1 MKIQSKLLLLIYGI
15 VVPSL
20 VCVIVFAILY
30 SGLSHGQYVYNEKT
44 QIGAPWNMH
53 RLVKKVFES
62 ADGNDV
68 SLDSEILLVLDN
80 SGKIHYLNPRI
91 FTKKNLLSG
100 SDILQLITDHYTDRG
115 LVFTRYQYKD
125 SYGTLIYFSRWMGK
139 VSNRM
144 TQVIPSVILISI
156 VLLVVPA
163 ILSMRVVTKLRSSLK
178 TLEKAIA
185 SVAAGQIDT
194 AFSEEERSGDFGG
207 LFSAVEMMAG
217 KLREEE
223 ERRSRFFLAVSHD
236 LKTPLTSIKGY
247 LEAIQDGIPQSDEEY
262 DEYIDIMKEKADLLE
277 RRILSLIEYA
287 VFDSGSLAGSFLPI
301 DVYPFLQTTMKMFK
315 KEARARHVEL
325 QTVVDFP
332 TDLKIKGNTKLLL
345 RCFENLFDNA
355 MKYSN
360 AESPLVEIACRC
372 DEHNLVYTV
381 RDNGSGIPEEEQ
393 KNVFELFYRSNRNRN
408 LPGFGLGL
416 SSVRSIIEL
425 HNGEISCFN
434 HPAGGA
440 VMMITVPIYV
450 SSAESR
456 QSDIAVSPEGLYER

>member
-1 MKIQSKLLLLIYGI
+1 MKIQTKLLLLIYGI

-30 SGLSHGQYVYNEKT
+30 SGLSHGQYIYNEKT

-53 RLVKKVFES
+53 RIIKNVFEPS
-62 ADGNDV
+62 DDTDV
-68 SLDSEILLVLDN
+68 SLDSDILLVIDN
-80 SGKIHYLNPRI
+80 SGTIHYLNPRI

-100 SDILQLITDHYTDRG
+100 SDVLQLITDYYTDRG
-115 LVFTRYQYKD
+115 LVFTRYQYKET
-125 SYGTLIYFSRWMGK
+125 YGTLIYFSRWMGK

-156 VLLVVPA
+156 FLLVVPA
-163 ILSMRVVTKLRSSLK
+163 ILSVQVATKLRSSLK
-178 TLEKAIA
+178 TLERAIV
-185 SVAAGQIDT
+185 SVAAGQTDA
-194 AFSEEERSGDFGG
+194 AFSEEERSGDFGE

-247 LEAIQDGIPQSDEEY
+247 LEAIQDGIPQNDEEY

-287 VFDSGSLAGSFLPI
+287 VFDSGSLVNNFLPI
-301 DVYPFLQTTMKMFK
+301 DVYPFLQTTIKIFK
-315 KEARARHVEL
+315 KEALIRHVEL

-360 AESPLVEIACRC
+360 PVSPLVEIACRC
-372 DEHNLVYTV
+372 DEHNLVYSV
-381 RDNGSGIPEEEQ
+381 RDNGAGIPEEEQ
-393 KNVFELFYRSNRNRN
+393 KKIFELFYRCDRNRN

-416 SSVRSIIEL
+416 STVRSIIEL

-440 VMMITVPIYV
+440 VMMITIPIYV
-450 SSAESR
+450 TADDGKSNSGILSE
-456 QSDIAVSPEGLYER
+456 DCL

>member
-1 MKIQSKLLLLIYGI
+1 MKIQTKLLLLIYGI

-53 RLVKKVFES
+53 RIIKNVFEPEE
-62 ADGNDV
+62 GFDV
-68 SLDSEILLVLDN
+68 SLDSDILLVLDN
-80 SGKIHYLNPRI
+80 SGTIHYLNPRI
-91 FTKKNLLSG
+91 FSKKSLLSG
-100 SDILQLITDHYTDRG
+100 SDVLQLITDYYTDRG

-156 VLLVVPA
+156 FLLVVPA
-163 ILSMRVVTKLRSSLK
+163 VLSMRVVTRLRSSLK
-178 TLEKAIA
+178 TLEGAIS
-185 SVAAGQIDT
+185 SVADGVTDVV
-194 AFSEEERSGDFGG
+194 FSDEDRSGDFGS
-207 LFSAVEMMAG
+207 LFAAVEIMAG
-217 KLREEE
+217 KLKEEE

-247 LEAIQDGIPQSDEEY
+247 LEAIQDGIPQNREEY

-287 VFDSGSLAGSFLPI
+287 VFDSGSLVHNFLPI
-301 DVYPFLQTTMKMFK
+301 DVYPFLQTAIKMFR

-332 TDLKIKGNTKLLL
+332 ADLKIKGNTKLLL
-345 RCFENLFDNA
+345 RCFENLLDNA
-355 MKYSN
+355 IKYSDPQ
-360 AESPLVEIACRC
+360 SPLVEITCRC
-372 DEHNLVYTV
+372 DEHNLVYSV
-381 RDNGSGIPEEEQ
+381 RDNGPGIPEEEQ
-393 KNVFELFYRSNRNRN
+393 KKIFELFYRSNNNRN

-416 SSVRSIIEL
+416 STVRSIVGL

-434 HPAGGA
+434 HQAGGA
-440 VMMITVPIYV
+440 VMMITIPIYGTETEEKQDIV
-450 SSAESR
+450 ER
-456 QSDIAVSPEGLYER
+456 QEGL